1 MNAHSGT
8 MSPVS
13 VDGSDWSGINQY
25 QKSDPPF
32 SPTFSTRSN
41 LATPPTSGVPSG
53 SSGAGLPT
61 GAAGP
66 VSDSGN
72 PSPPSSVAARSSD
85 GTLGDQRSKRQK
97 RIEEVLGQHYV
108 ALRRFL
114 HASYRDDKGNNKS
127 NKARDKLLRL
137 SSTQFHELS
146 TDVYD
151 ELLRRQQA
159 MPSSNRPPR
168 PDVPPFLPPRKDFH
182 EKRNQARQKLASLQH
197 QRFRDLATDVYT
209 ELERRFPHFPSRE
222 SRRLSPAPSYRGRP
236 SNGYPPNGY
245 PPTPGGPRSQSR
257 GPPSR
262 MGYHPSGGSP
272 ASPMYPPRQG
282 SLGGPPP
289 GMNGDGGPM
298 AKSFHSNTIVPNKST
313 MVEDDDDAAGTED
326 DYDARSDAFALDA
339 VLQSRRGTGAT
350 LADADRKALA
360 ETQSQVSVLQDKV
373 NKLEDLLKSK
383 DEEIS
388 KYQEDQNKV
397 EALEELVKSKEEE
410 LLKYQEDQDKS
421 EVSSAER
428 QEWEALK
435 SDLESKISQAEDLNS
450 SLQHELDKVRA
461 DHEAVEMD
469 LRNQLGEV
477 SRQSTGDPELE
488 ARFAELEIKH
498 QALQTELQ
506 EQQQVTEEVRHEAAG
521 FLREMRAL
529 SEQSQSRWE
538 HEEQLTTEV
547 HKLEDQVKQW
557 KTRYE
562 KAKAQLQHL
571 RTSSIGT
578 AEIRPDTFSISKDRE
593 FFHEDGLV
601 KDVHVAKFQVA
612 IDELLHIARNDDY
625 HIVTRQ
631 INAVVI
637 AVRHVLHDVQEC
649 QDPSDGL
656 SALRTKAIS
665 KLSATANNLI
675 TAAKNFVSSNGLSP
689 VSLLDAAA
697 SHLSTAVIELIRLVK
712 IRSTPA
718 EDPHDDDDD
727 AQFTQMKSPDYFSV
741 APSQSRH
748 SRNDSVYSAMSP
760 PPDAPNGVPAAMQS
774 YPSQS
779 ETHELQEMKL
789 YVEDQTNGLVQS
801 IQALIDSIRA
811 DRGLTTINTH
821 VSAICSVVTNVT
833 SSTQHF
839 VKRPE
844 SNPALRQRID
854 PIIEMLE
861 YHKHRLMGAAAEG
874 DTSNS
879 PEQLRDVT
887 NKLPPIAFE
896 IPRVTKELA
905 HQLNPANFEED
916 DDFR

>member
-1 MNAHSGT
+1 MNAHPGT

-53 SSGAGLPT
+53 SNGAGLPT
-61 GAAGP
+61 SSPGP
-66 VSDSGN
+66 VSDAGN

-85 GTLGDQRSKRQK
+85 GTLADQRSKRSK
-97 RIEEVLGQHYV
+97 RMEDVLGQHYV
-108 ALRRFL
+108 AFRRFL
-114 HASYRDDKGNNKS
+114 QGPYRDDRSKS
-127 NKARDKLLRL
+127 SKARDKLLRL
-137 SSTQFHELS
+137 SATQFHELS

-159 MPSSNRPPR
+159 MPGPNRPPR

-182 EKRNQARQKLASLQH
+182 EKRNQARKKLASLQH

-209 ELERRFPHFPSRE
+209 ELERRFPQFPSRE

-236 SNGYPPNGY
+236 SNGGFPPNGY

-262 MGYHPSGGSP
+262 MGYSPGGPGSP
-272 ASPMYPPRQG
+272 MGGFPPRQG

-289 GMNGDGGPM
+289 GMNGDGGPT
-298 AKSFHSNTIVPNKST
+298 AKSFQSNTIVPNKST

-339 VLQSRRGTGAT
+339 VLQSRRGTGTT
-350 LADADRKALA
+350 LGDADRKALA
-360 ETQSQVSVLQDKV
+360 ETQSQVTMLQDKV
-373 NKLEDLLKSK
+373 GKLEELLKTK
-383 DEEIS
+383 DDEIS
-388 KYQEDQNKV
+388 KYQEDQSKV
-397 EALEELVKSKEEE
+397 DILEEMIRSKDEE
-410 LLKYQEDQDKS
+410 LLRYQEEHDKS
-421 EVSSAER
+421 QVSTAER
-428 QEWEALK
+428 EEWEDLK
-435 SDLESKISQAEDLNS
+435 SDLESKVTQAEDLNS
-450 SLQHELDKVRA
+450 SLQRELDRVQA
-461 DHEAVEMD
+461 EHEAVEMEF
-469 LRNQLGEV
+469 LSSRRN
-477 SRQSTGDPELE
+477 TGDPELQ
-488 ARFAELEIKH
+488 ARFADLEIKH
-498 QALQTELQ
+498 KSLQTELQ
-506 EQQQVTEEVRHEAAG
+506 EQQQVTDEVRREAAG
-521 FLREMRAL
+521 WLREMRAL

-547 HKLEDQVKQW
+547 HRLEEQVNQW

-562 KAKAQLQHL
+562 KAKAQMRHL
-571 RTSSIGT
+571 RTSSAGISE
-578 AEIRPDTFSISKDRE
+578 AYPDATSVAKDRD
-593 FFHEDGLV
+593 FFHEDGLI
-601 KDVHVAKFQVA
+601 KDVHVTKFQVS
-612 IDELLHIARNDDY
+612 IDELLRIARNDDY
-625 HIVTRQ
+625 HIVTQQ

-637 AVRHVLHDVQEC
+637 AVRHILHDVQES

-656 SALRTKAIS
+656 TALRTKAIS
-665 KLSATANNLI
+665 KMSATANNLI
-675 TAAKNFVSSNGLSP
+675 TAAKNFVGSNGLSP

-697 SHLSTAVIELIRLVK
+697 SHLSTAVIELLRIVK
-712 IRSTPA
+712 VRTSPA
-718 EDPHDDDDD
+718 EDLQEDEEDM
-727 AQFTQMKSPDYFSV
+727 QFTQMKSPGYFSV

-748 SRNDSVYSAMSP
+748 SRNDSVYSAISI
-760 PPDAPNGVPAAMQS
+760 PPDAPNGMPAAVQN

-779 ETHELQEMKL
+779 ENHELQEMKL
-789 YVEDQTNGLVQS
+789 YVEDQTNGVVQS

-811 DRGLTTINTH
+811 EHGLNTIDTH

-833 SSTQHF
+833 ASTQHF

-844 SNPALRQRID
+844 ASPILRQRVD

-874 DTSNS
+874 DNVSS
-879 PEQLRDVT
+879 PEQLREVT

-905 HQLNPANFEED
+905 HQLDPANFDEED
-916 DDFR
+916 DFR

>member
-32 SPTFSTRSN
+32 SPTYSTRSN

-53 SSGAGLPT
+53 SSGAGLPN

-66 VSDSGN
+66 VSDAGN

-97 RIEEVLGQHYV
+97 RMEEVLGHHYV

-114 HASYRDDKGNNKS
+114 HAAYRDDKGNSKS
-127 NKARDKLLRL
+127 SKARDKLLRL

-159 MPSSNRPPR
+159 MPSPNRPPR

-262 MGYHPSGGSP
+262 MGYHPSGGPP

-313 MVEDDDDAAGTED
+313 MVEDDDDAGGTED

-388 KYQEDQNKV
+388 KYQDDQNKV
-397 EALEELVKSKEEE
+397 ETLEELVKSKEEE
-410 LLKYQEDQDKS
+410 LLKYQEDRDRS
-421 EVSSAER
+421 EVC
-428 QEWEALK
+428 
-435 SDLESKISQAEDLNS
+435 
-450 SLQHELDKVRA
+450 
-461 DHEAVEMD
+461 
-469 LRNQLGEV
+469 
-477 SRQSTGDPELE
+477 
-488 ARFAELEIKH
+488 
-498 QALQTELQ
+498 
-506 EQQQVTEEVRHEAAG
+506 
-521 FLREMRAL
+521 
-529 SEQSQSRWE
+529 
-538 HEEQLTTEV
+538 
-547 HKLEDQVKQW
+547 
-557 KTRYE
+557 
-562 KAKAQLQHL
+562 
-571 RTSSIGT
+571 
-578 AEIRPDTFSISKDRE
+578 
-593 FFHEDGLV
+593 
-601 KDVHVAKFQVA
+601 
-612 IDELLHIARNDDY
+612 
-625 HIVTRQ
+625 Q
-631 INAVVI
+631 I
-637 AVRHVLHDVQEC
+637 
-649 QDPSDGL
+649 
-656 SALRTKAIS
+656 
-665 KLSATANNLI
+665 
-675 TAAKNFVSSNGLSP
+675 F
-689 VSLLDAAA
+689 
-697 SHLSTAVIELIRLVK
+697 
-712 IRSTPA
+712 
-718 EDPHDDDDD
+718 
-727 AQFTQMKSPDYFSV
+727 
-741 APSQSRH
+741 
-748 SRNDSVYSAMSP
+748 
-760 PPDAPNGVPAAMQS
+760 
-774 YPSQS
+774 
-779 ETHELQEMKL
+779 
-789 YVEDQTNGLVQS
+789 
-801 IQALIDSIRA
+801 ALIANFLDLLTRSAGQQRRA
-811 DRGLTTINTH
+811 PRMGGSEVGPREQNLSGRRSEHI
-821 VSAICSVVTNVT
+821 SAI
-833 SSTQHF
+833 
-839 VKRPE
+839 
-844 SNPALRQRID
+844 
-854 PIIEMLE
+854 
-861 YHKHRLMGAAAEG
+861 
-874 DTSNS
+874 
-879 PEQLRDVT
+879 
-887 NKLPPIAFE
+887 
-896 IPRVTKELA
+896 
-905 HQLNPANFEED
+905 
-916 DDFR
+916 

>member
-1 MNAHSGT
+1 MNAPSGT

-32 SPTFSTRSN
+32 SPTFSTRSA

-53 SSGAGLPT
+53 SNGAGLT
-61 GAAGP
+61 NGASGP
-66 VSDSGN
+66 VSDAGN

-85 GTLGDQRSKRQK
+85 GTLSDQRSKRHK
-97 RIEEVLGQHYV
+97 RMEEVLGQHYV

-114 HASYRDDKGNNKS
+114 NASHRDDRASKS
-127 NKARDKLLRL
+127 SKARDKLLRL
-137 SSTQFHELS
+137 SATQFHELS

-151 ELLRRQQA
+151 ELLRRQAA
-159 MPSSNRPPR
+159 MPAPNRPPR
-168 PDVPPFLPPRKDFH
+168 PDIPPFLPPRKDFH

-209 ELERRFPHFPSRE
+209 ELERRFPQFPSRE

-262 MGYHPSGGSP
+262 MGYPSGGPP

-289 GMNGDGGPM
+289 GMNGDGPM
-298 AKSFHSNTIVPNKST
+298 AKSFQSNTIVPNKST
-313 MVEDDDDAAGTED
+313 MVEDDDDGVGTED

-360 ETQSQVSVLQDKV
+360 ETQSQVSALQDKV

-397 EALEELVKSKEEE
+397 ETLEDLVKSKDEE
-410 LLKYQEDQDKS
+410 LTKYRESQNTSD
-421 EVSSAER
+421 VSSSER
-428 QEWEALK
+428 QEWEDLK

-450 SLQHELDKVRA
+450 NLQLELDKVRA
-461 DHEAVEMD
+461 EHEAIEKD
-469 LRNQLGEV
+469 LRNQLEEA
-477 SRQSTGDPELE
+477 SRQSSGDPELQ
-488 ARFAELEIKH
+488 ARFADLEIKH
-498 QALQTELQ
+498 QSLQTELE
-506 EQQQVTEEVRHEAAG
+506 EQRSVTEEVRREAAG
-521 FLREMRAL
+521 FLREMREL

-547 HKLEDQVKQW
+547 HRLEEQVKQW

-562 KAKAQLQHL
+562 KAKAQAGHL

-578 AEIRPDTFSISKDRE
+578 EIRSDAATLTRDRDI
-593 FFHEDGLV
+593 FHENGLV
-601 KDVHVAKFQVA
+601 KDVHVAKFQIS
-612 IDELLHIARNDDY
+612 IDELLHTARHDDY
-625 HIVTRQ
+625 HVVTRQ

-637 AVRHVLHDVQEC
+637 AVRHMLQDVQES
-649 QDPSDGL
+649 QDPSDGS
-656 SALRTKAIS
+656 SALRSKAIS
-665 KLSATANNLI
+665 KLSTTANNLI
-675 TAAKNFVSSNGLSP
+675 TAAKNFVKSNGLSP

-697 SHLSTAVIELIRLVK
+697 SHLSAAVIELIRLVK
-712 IRSTPA
+712 IRSTPPD
-718 EDPHDDDDD
+718 ESHEDDDEV
-727 AQFTQMKSPDYFSV
+727 QLSQLKSPDYFSV

-748 SRNDSVYSAMSP
+748 SRNDSVYSAIGP
-760 PPDAPNGVPAAMQS
+760 PPDAPNGISVAVQD
-774 YPSQS
+774 YTSQA

-801 IQALIDSIRA
+801 IQTLIDSIRA
-811 DRGLTTINTH
+811 ERDLTTISTH
-821 VSAICSVVTNVT
+821 VSAISSVVTNVT

-839 VKRPE
+839 IKRPE
-844 SNPALRQRID
+844 TSPALRQRID
-854 PIIEMLE
+854 PILEMLE
-861 YHKHRLMGAAAEG
+861 YHKHRLVGAAAEG
-874 DTSNS
+874 EASSS
-879 PEQLRDVT
+879 PEGLREVT

-905 HQLNPANFEED
+905 HQLDPASLEED

>member
-1 MNAHSGT
+1 

-25 QKSDPPF
+25 QKTSDPPF

-53 SSGAGLPT
+53 SNSAGLPPNSP
-61 GAAGP
+61 GP
-66 VSDSGN
+66 VSDAGN

-85 GTLGDQRSKRQK
+85 GTLGDQRGKRHK
-97 RIEEVLGQHYV
+97 RMEEVLGQHYV
-108 ALRRFL
+108 AFRRFL
-114 HASYRDDKGNNKS
+114 QGPYRDDRNGKS
-127 NKARDKLLRL
+127 SKARDKLLRL

-159 MPSSNRPPR
+159 MPPPNRPPR

-182 EKRNQARQKLASLQH
+182 EKRNQARKKLASLQH
-197 QRFRDLATDVYT
+197 GRFRDLATDVYT
-209 ELERRFPHFPSRE
+209 ELERRFPQFPSRE

-262 MGYHPSGGSP
+262 MGYSPGGPGSP
-272 ASPMYPPRQG
+272 MGGFPPRQG

-289 GMNGDGGPM
+289 GMNGDGGPT
-298 AKSFHSNTIVPNKST
+298 AKSFQSNTIVPNKST

-360 ETQSQVSVLQDKV
+360 ETQSHAAALQDKV
-373 NKLEDLLKSK
+373 NKLEELLKAKDDELSKYQEGQNKVDTLEEMVKSK
-383 DEEIS
+383 DEELQ
-388 KYQEDQNKV
+388 KYQE
-397 EALEELVKSKEEE
+397 E
-410 LLKYQEDQDKS
+410 QDRS
-421 EVSSAER
+421 QVSIAER
-428 QEWEALK
+428 EEWEDLK
-435 SDLESKISQAEDLNS
+435 LDLESKVSQAEELNS
-450 SLQHELDKVRA
+450 SLQLELDKVRA
-461 DHEAVEMD
+461 EHEAIEMD
-469 LRNQLGEV
+469 LRGA
-477 SRQSTGDPELE
+477 RQSVGDPELQ
-488 ARFAELEIKH
+488 ARFDDLEIKH
-498 QALQTELQ
+498 RNLQSELQ
-506 EQQQVTEEVRHEAAG
+506 EQQQVTDEVRREAAG
-521 FLREMRAL
+521 WLREMRTL

-547 HKLEDQVKQW
+547 QRLEEQIMQW

-562 KAKAQLQHL
+562 KTKAQLRHL
-571 RTSSIGT
+571 RTSSVGI
-578 AEIRPDTFSISKDRE
+578 AEAHPDAASVAKDRE
-593 FFHEDGLV
+593 FFHEDGLI
-601 KDVHVAKFQVA
+601 KDVHVTKFQVS
-612 IDELLHIARNDDY
+612 IDELLRIARNDDY
-625 HIVTRQ
+625 HVVTQQ

-637 AVRHVLHDVQEC
+637 AVRHVMHDVQES
-649 QDPSDGL
+649 QDSNDGL
-656 SALRTKAIS
+656 SALRTKAIG
-665 KLSATANNLI
+665 KMSATANNLI
-675 TAAKNFVSSNGLSP
+675 TAAKNFVGSHGVSP

-697 SHLSTAVIELIRLVK
+697 SHLSTAVIDLIRMVK
-712 IRSTPA
+712 VRPSPA
-718 EDPHDDDDD
+718 EDLHEDDEDM
-727 AQFTQMKSPDYFSV
+727 QLPQMKSPDYFSV

-748 SRNDSVYSAMSP
+748 SRNESIYSAMSV
-760 PPDAPNGVPAAMQS
+760 PPDAPNGMPAMQN

-779 ETHELQEMKL
+779 ENHELQEMKL

-811 DRGLTTINTH
+811 EHGINTIGTH

-833 SSTQHF
+833 ASTQHF
-839 VKRPE
+839 VQRPE
-844 SNPALRQRID
+844 ASPLLRQRVD

-874 DTSNS
+874 ENVSD
-879 PEQLRDVT
+879 PDQLRVVT
-887 NKLPPIAFE
+887 NRLPPIAFE

-905 HQLNPANFEED
+905 HQLDPANFDEED
-916 DDFR
+916 DFR